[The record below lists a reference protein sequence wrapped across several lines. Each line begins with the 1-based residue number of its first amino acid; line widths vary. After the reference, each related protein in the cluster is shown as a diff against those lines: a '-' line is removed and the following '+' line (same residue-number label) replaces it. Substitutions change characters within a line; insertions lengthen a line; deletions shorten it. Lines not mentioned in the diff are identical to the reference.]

1 MKKTVIVLGTW
12 SSGSGAVSDYL
23 SSRKDFTS
31 PFGTNEFKIIS
42 DPMGLHYLFKNFY
55 SSDSLLHPTFAYEN
69 FEKYIYKLEKYKI
82 FISPGVKKKLY
93 NKKLIDNTRSFL
105 KKISKLTYYGFPH
118 YKAVTVGLDKKIS
131 IRLRAAFSNTNV
143 FHTQKLFPII
153 LPVNKEKFIKEAKK
167 YISNVIKSNSKYRF
181 RNENLVLNNGA
192 EILDPIESSKYYK
205 NPKIIC
211 VLRDPRDIFCGMKMR
226 QANSTPS
233 YDVKLFIK
241 WYKHNFTNYKFQK
254 ILKDKRILVVKFENF
269 VLNFKREN
277 KRICRFLNIKEKNNF
292 KKNSLN
298 SFDIKFSRSNVYKS
312 KKFLSKN
319 EYQLIKKQLKNYL
332 QW

>member
-1 MKKTVIVLGTW
+1 MKKTIIVLGTW

-23 SSRKDFTS
+23 SSRKDFIS
-31 PFGTNEFKIIS
+31 PFGANEFKIVS
-42 DPMGLHYLFKNFY
+42 DPMGLHHLFKNFY
-55 SSDSLLHPTFAYEN
+55 STKSLLYPTFAFEN
-69 FEKYIYKLEKYKI
+69 FEKYISKLEKYKV
-82 FISPGVKKKLY
+82 FTSPGVREKLY
-93 NKKLIDNTRSFL
+93 NQKLIDNTRSFL
-105 KKISKLTYYGFPH
+105 KKITKLTYYGFPH
-118 YKAVTVGLDKKIS
+118 YKAVTIGFDKKIS
-131 IRLRAAFSNTNV
+131 IRLRRIFSNTNV
-143 FHTQKLFPII
+143 YHTQKLFPII
-153 LPVNKEKFIKEAKK
+153 LPVNKKKFLKEAKK
-167 YISNVIKSNSKYRF
+167 YISNVLKSNCKFRF

-192 EILDPIESSKYYK
+192 DILDPIGSSKYYK

-241 WYKHNFTNYKFQK
+241 WYKHHFTNYKFQK

-269 VLNFKREN
+269 ALNFKKEN

-298 SFDIKFSRSNVYKS
+298 IFDIKFSRSNVYKS
-312 KKFLSKN
+312 KKFLSKS